1 MWHSELYCIKY
12 MGMYKKNFEVI
23 SSSRHIK
30 MAGTKCLMF
39 SFTRLCKD
47 QSKLEHDEIREKL
60 SIIEK
65 KTMNHF
71 EEIGAKIEEKV
82 DETISKKL

>member
-1 MWHSELYCIKY
+1 ML
-12 MGMYKKNFEVI
+12 
-23 SSSRHIK
+23 
-30 MAGTKCLMF
+30 
-39 SFTRLCKD
+39 FTRLCKD

-60 SIIEK
+60 KNVK

-82 DETISKKL
+82 